1 MTTRFAVALGLAV
14 GLAAA
19 AQPQDAPATKV
30 VVEGQSLTFDP
41 KTCAPGRGQFAW
53 GLGSCAVNVLGRTD
67 GKCRFEYTQEVEM
80 GSTVYLVEVPVTA
93 GPVTV
98 KIDRVTRM
106 GSTYSWPV
114 TSFPL
119 DKAKVIRTAGG
130 AGFRTVRVGEPDLFV
145 TIFPGEGENRSEMA
159 PRKGDAVKCRFE
171 LFAGRDFKTALPGA
185 AFRPTAEFVAGSDAV
200 WPWLAV
206 VLDGMT
212 VGDRRR
218 VEVPVKAAPAAA
230 VWLPKGSTATVLYVE
245 VGLRSVAPRK

>member
-19 AQPQDAPATKV
+19 ARTQDAPATKV

-41 KTCAPGRGQFAW
+41 KTCAPGRGQFYW
-53 GLGSCAVNVLGRTD
+53 GLGSCAVKVLGRAD

-80 GSTVYLVEVPVTA
+80 GSTVYLVEVPVAA

-98 KIDRVTRM
+98 KVDRVTRG
-106 GSTYSWPV
+106 GSTYHWPV

-119 DKAKVIRTAGG
+119 DKAKVVRTGG
-130 AGFRTVRVGEPDLFV
+130 GRGVQRVRVGEPDLFV
-145 TIFPGEGENRSEMA
+145 TVFPAENRSEMA

-171 LFAGRDFKTALPGA
+171 LFDGHDFKTPLPGA
-185 AFRPTAEFVAGSDAV
+185 AARPTAEFVADSDGV

-218 VEVPVKAAPAAA
+218 AEVPVKAAPAAA
-230 VWLPKGSTATVLYVE
+230 AWLPKGSTATDLYVE
-245 VGLRSVAPRK
+245 VSLLSAAPRK